1 MENASRARVLRL
13 VVHPLTQCYGCSL
26 APGIKQMEQGRRRF
40 PIRIDAHDAV
50 PKRIAGDG
58 DGLDVGVPE
67 LNARGRERLYAK
79 GHQAVGIDLHASVRR
94 VVESVWQLGAE
105 AIYRLAARI
114 EQQRAHRRGSSVESE
129 DSGSGGRQVLFIARC
144 VAR

>member
-1 MENASRARVLRL
+1 MENTAGARVLRL
-13 VVHPLTQCYGCSL
+13 VVHLLTQCRDCGL
-26 APGIKQMEQGRRRF
+26 APRIKQMEQRSRRL
-40 PIRIDAHDAV
+40 PISVDAHDAV
-50 PKRIAGDG
+50 PERIAGDG

-67 LNARGRERLYAK
+67 LNAGGGERFYAN

-94 VVESVWQLGAE
+94 VVESVWQLRAE

-114 EQQRAHRRGSSVESE
+114 EKQRAHRRGSSVEGE
-129 DSGSGGRQVLFIARC
+129 NSGRGGRQVLFIARC